1 MCSHVIRKH
10 EDGSAVYNPFV
21 FRKLGGFTLK
31 AVDGL
36 KHIQDAWTL
45 NRLRETRNARVLEI
59 GGGVSRVLPA
69 MDESNERWNLDE
81 FLGDGNGVLEIPEMP
96 GINLLRKTI
105 GSFAPAL
112 QAGYFDLAFSIS
124 VLEHISSEEP
134 TSELQSLMRISY
146 AVLCLNK

>member
-1 MCSHVIRKH
+1 MRISDWSSDVCSSDLILFNVIRKP
-10 EDGSAVYNPFV
+10 EYWSALDNPFV

-31 AVDGL
+31 ALDGL

-69 MDESNERWNLDE
+69 R
-81 FLGDGNGVLEIPEMP
+81 
-96 GINLLRKTI
+96 
-105 GSFAPAL
+105 
-112 QAGYFDLAFSIS
+112 
-124 VLEHISSEEP
+124 SEEH

-146 AVLCLNK
+146 DVFFMKQLHQHNT

>member
-1 MCSHVIRKH
+1 MTRRPPRSTRTDQLCP
-10 EDGSAVYNPFV
+10 YTTL
-21 FRKLGGFTLK
+21 FRYLGGFTRK
-31 AVDGL
+31 ALDGL

-69 MDESNERWNLDE
+69 MDEINERWNLDE

-96 GINLLRKTI
+96 GINLLRKTM
-105 GSFAPAL
+105 GSFAPEL
-112 QAGYFDLAFSIS
+112 QDGYR
-124 VLEHISSEEP
+124 SEEH

-146 AVLCLNK
+146 AVFCLKKK

>member
-1 MCSHVIRKH
+1 MPVHPWSPKIRTEMNLFNVIRKP
-10 EDGSAVYNPFV
+10 EYWSALDNPFV

-31 AVDGL
+31 ALDGL

-81 FLGDGNGVLEIPEMP
+81 FLGDGNG
-96 GINLLRKTI
+96 R
-105 GSFAPAL
+105 
-112 QAGYFDLAFSIS
+112 
-124 VLEHISSEEP
+124 SEEH
-134 TSELQSLMRISY
+134 TSEPQSLMRISY
-146 AVLCLNK
+146 AVYCLKKKNQNKN

>member
-1 MCSHVIRKH
+1 MRISDWSSDVCSSDLILFNVIRKP
-10 EDGSAVYNPFV
+10 EYWSALDNPFV

-31 AVDGL
+31 ALDGL

-81 FLGDGNGVLEIPEMP
+81 FLGDGNGVLEIPEM
-96 GINLLRKTI
+96 R
-105 GSFAPAL
+105 
-112 QAGYFDLAFSIS
+112 
-124 VLEHISSEEP
+124 SEEHP
-134 TSELQSLMRISY
+134 SELQSLMRNSY
-146 AVLCLNK
+146 AVF